1 MDEHDITGAKA
12 LVRFLSKR
20 GIQWLTTGTPH
31 TSWAET
37 FRIIGDNFSIYQG
50 ADAVD
55 GAFLKKGAPGET
67 LDGEIRS
74 PHILLAPPSSNQHIV
89 CLLGIRWALAD
100 AFSHMTLYLHTFG
113 QSQTRGIKAWHRG
126 YRLELPHD
134 QGDHRYTHVQPVTA
148 VGWTA
153 RTPIPFED
161 QSVPDSFPAFPLR
174 GHNLTTLCAALA
186 VALHGIGVLTDVVD
200 QLNGNRFQGA
210 VKQLF
215 V

>member
-1 MDEHDITGAKA
+1 MDQHDITGAKA
-12 LVRFLSKR
+12 LVRFLSRR
-20 GIQWLTTGTPH
+20 GLQWLNAGTPH
-31 TSWAET
+31 ASWSRT
-37 FRIIGDNFSIYQG
+37 FRVIGDNFSIYRG

-55 GAFLKKGAPGET
+55 GVFLKAGAQGER
-67 LDGEIRS
+67 LDGEIGG

-100 AFSHMTLYLHTFG
+100 AFTHMTLYLHTFG
-113 QSQTRGIKAWHRG
+113 QSNTSGNQAWHRG
-126 YRLELPHD
+126 YRLELPHS

-148 VGWTA
+148 VGWAA

-186 VALHGIGVLTDVVD
+186 VGIHGFDVVTEVVD
-200 QLNGNRFQGA
+200 QLNGNRFQRA

-215 V
+215 L